1 MGTVESDGSSYDIYQ
16 TQQVNQPSIEGTST
30 FDQFWSIRQSLRSSG
45 TVTTANHFNAWAALG
60 MDIGT
65 FNYQIVST
73 EGYES
78 SGSSEITVGSSSGG
92 GTTTTTTTSSPT
104 TTTSQPAS
112 TTTSS
117 SGGGTVQE
125 WGQCG
130 GIGWTGG
137 TACVSPYTCQ
147 ELNAYYSQCLSWF
160 SGSVSG
166 MVK

>member
-45 TVTTANHFNAWAALG
+45 TVTTSNHFSAWAALG
-60 MDIGT
+60 MDIGS

-78 SGSSEITVGSSSGG
+78 SGSSDITVGSSSGG
-92 GTTTTTTTSSPT
+92 GTTTTTTSSPT
-104 TTTSQPAS
+104 TTTSKPAS

-117 SGGGTVQE
+117 GGGGSVQE

-137 TACVSPYTCQ
+137 TVCVYPYTCQ
-147 ELNAYYSQCLSWF
+147 ELNAWYYQCLS
-160 SGSVSG
+160 
-166 MVK
+166 